1 MGNMPDTPVR
11 RDFRTEALLV
21 SSYRMLPDFHSLPGR
36 QDYFGLLVDSAD
48 PAQVSDFS
56 K

>member
-11 RDFRTEALLV
+11 RDFRTEAL
-21 SSYRMLPDFHSLPGR
+21 SPYRMLPDFHSLPGR

-48 PAQVSDFS
+48 PAQVLDSP